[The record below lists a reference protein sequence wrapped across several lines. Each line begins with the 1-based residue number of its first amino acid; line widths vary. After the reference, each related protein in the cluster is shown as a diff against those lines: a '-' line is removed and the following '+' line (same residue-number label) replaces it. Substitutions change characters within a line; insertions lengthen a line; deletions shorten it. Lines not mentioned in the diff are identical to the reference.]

1 MQPLPMIEWV
11 SGKEFR
17 NLNFNVEN
25 WGKIMQIIL
34 SFYKDVQLYG
44 LLYNLKIGRN
54 FRKLHIFQELEG
66 ILYENEGWGE

>member
-1 MQPLPMIEWV
+1 
-11 SGKEFR
+11 
-17 NLNFNVEN
+17 
-25 WGKIMQIIL
+25 MQIIL

-66 ILYENEGWGE
+66 ILYKNEGSWEVGRVGW